1 MYAMDS
7 IETRMETFEIS
18 IISRMGSLERNLSAR
33 MLALESRMIAVEKKM
48 NVQLAVMVGMWVT
61 LVAALVTIILRM

>member
-1 MYAMDS
+1 MESLESSLISRMEFLERNISARLSAVEKRMS
-7 IETRMETFEIS
+7 AIETR
-18 IISRMGSLERNLSAR
+18 
-33 MLALESRMIAVEKKM
+33 M